1 MHSAIEDMLKKYSLN
16 TVDDKKNA
24 LKEIVQEITLLGLYR
39 SGFFNTAAFYGGSA
53 LRIFYGL
60 NRFSEDLDFSLI
72 EPQSNYDL
80 AYHCKYIK
88 DELAS
93 FGFDMQVT
101 EKLKQEQSN
110 IKSAFI
116 KGGTEIHIL
125 KISPSNKFIKGVN
138 KGDQLK
144 IKLELDIN
152 PPQGADY
159 EVKYHLNPVPFSVR
173 VFSESSLFA
182 GKVHAVLCR
191 KWESRVKGRDFY
203 DYLWY
208 LSRNSLLDLKNL
220 EQRMRQSGHW
230 NQNESISEEQLK
242 KMLLERF
249 AVVDFVQAKQDVI
262 PFIKDPQNLNI
273 WSQEFFIGITMEKLK
288 IK

>member
-1 MHSAIEDMLKKYSLN
+1 MHSAVEDMLRKYPLKTN
-16 TVDDKKNA
+16 DEKKNA
-24 LKEIVQEITLLGLYR
+24 LKEIVQEIALLALYR
-39 SGFFNTAAFYGGSA
+39 SGFFNSAAFYGGSA

-72 EPQSNYDL
+72 EPQSDYDL

-138 KGDQLK
+138 KSDLLK

-191 KWESRVKGRDFY
+191 KWESRVKGRDFN

-208 LSRNSLLDLKNL
+208 LSRNTLLDLNHL

-230 NQNESISEEQLK
+230 NESERINKDQLL
-242 KMLLERF
+242 KMLSERF

-262 PFIKDPQNLNI
+262 PFIKDPQNLDI
-273 WSQEFFIGITMEKLK
+273 WSEAFFTSITKDKLK